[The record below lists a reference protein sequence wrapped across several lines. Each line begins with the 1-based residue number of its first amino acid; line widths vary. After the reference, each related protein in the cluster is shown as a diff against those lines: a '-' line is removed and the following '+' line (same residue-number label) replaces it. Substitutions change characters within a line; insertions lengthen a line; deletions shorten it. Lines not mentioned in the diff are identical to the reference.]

1 MIRQVAQRMRR
12 HPLPT
17 SPIKGEVP
25 IQFWAAFRPTH
36 QSDRIRHSEFGDT
49 SPLMGEEG
57 GGGAASTIFKKILP
71 LLLALTLTTPTLAVD
86 PPYQRQ
92 MERLAE
98 VMGSLYYL
106 QPLCEAGSED
116 WRAQMSELISLDEP
130 DEDRR
135 QRLAGAF
142 NSGYTGFSRLH
153 RHCTPASR
161 EALSRLMVE
170 AQQLARSIHTRF
182 AE

>member
-1 MIRQVAQRMRR
+1 MHAFLRPILCLVAV
-12 HPLPT
+12 LCAI
-17 SPIKGEVP
+17 SPSMAI
-25 IQFWAAFRPTH
+25 
-36 QSDRIRHSEFGDT
+36 
-49 SPLMGEEG
+49 
-57 GGGAASTIFKKILP
+57 
-71 LLLALTLTTPTLAVD
+71 D

-106 QPLCEAGSED
+106 QPLCKTGTED
-116 WRAQMSELISLDEP
+116 WREQMSELISLDEP

-142 NSGYTGFSRLH
+142 NTGYTGFSRLH
-153 RHCTPASR
+153 RNCTPASR
-161 EALSRLMVE
+161 EALSRLLVE
-170 AQQLARSIHTRF
+170 AQQLARAIHTRF